1 MMAIGIPTTKKAE
14 TTSTLYFNSDF
25 FTYYAVSFEYV
36 SGLRENLTL
45 LIIFLEITDHLVSPG
60 LSISSIFT
68 PKIRLVY
75 FHMDL

>member
-1 MMAIGIPTTKKAE
+1 MATGIPTTKKAE

-25 FTYYAVSFEYV
+25 FTYYTVSLEYV
-36 SGLRENLTL
+36 SGSREYLTL
-45 LIIFLEITDHLVSPG
+45 LVIFFEITDHLVSPG

-68 PKIRLVY
+68 PKIRLTY